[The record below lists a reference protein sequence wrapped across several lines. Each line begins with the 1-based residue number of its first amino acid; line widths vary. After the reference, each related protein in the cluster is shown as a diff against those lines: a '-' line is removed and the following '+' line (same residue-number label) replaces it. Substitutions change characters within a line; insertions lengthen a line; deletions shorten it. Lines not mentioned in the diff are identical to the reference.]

1 MTIAPRWLSRQFRH
15 DHITPPVRISSWLGH
30 HDSRGGAVA
39 DNVLAFEPSL
49 PGEEM
54 TGRARQPGL
63 FFLSILLAAVPF
75 VFALIRAIQTGTD
88 FRYLWMAIAAFI
100 GAALVMVIGKA
111 RDQTQNVVLQLSAI
125 AFLTS
130 TLVAGLT
137 GRLLGARSI
146 TGILVVCVA
155 FGLFSAAGQSLY
167 ALSRPREM

>member
-1 MTIAPRWLSRQFRH
+1 MI
-15 DHITPPVRISSWLGH
+15 LGVA
-30 HDSRGGAVA
+30 GGVA
-39 DNVLAFEPSL
+39 DNVLALDLGCEGAIISPATRYRPSAVPHRLRPSL

-75 VFALIRAIQTGTD
+75 VFALIRAFQTGTD

-100 GAALVMVIGKA
+100 GATLVMVIGKA
-111 RDQTQNVVLQLSAI
+111 RDQTRNVVLQLSAI

-137 GRLLGARSI
+137 GRILGARSI

>member
-1 MTIAPRWLSRQFRH
+1 
-15 DHITPPVRISSWLGH
+15 
-30 HDSRGGAVA
+30 
-39 DNVLAFEPSL
+39 
-49 PGEEM
+49 M
-54 TGRARQPGL
+54 TGRARQPGV

-111 RDQTQNVVLQLSAI
+111 RDQTRNVVLQLSAI

-130 TLVAGLT
+130 TLVAGLM

-146 TGILVVCVA
+146 TGILLVCVG

-167 ALSRPREM
+167 ALSRPRAM